1 MKKIIV
7 TIGIGFLMVLLVLMV
22 VLIIQYHKPH
32 VDIYSVK
39 TDIAVTIDT
48 LLLDFEKNE
57 KVANKKYLDKI
68 IETEGVIK
76 SIEVNKGSTFLL
88 LSEENNDN
96 NVICYLEEFE
106 NKKILSLKTG
116 QRVKVKGICTGYLMD
131 VVLIKS
137 IIIP

>member
-7 TIGIGFLMVLLVLMV
+7 KIGIGFLMVLLVLMV